1 MPVIEIDE
9 KEHDLQVQKQM
20 KASIKDGSYFKDA
33 YDWYFFQY
41 LSPIC
46 DRTLLVFS
54 GTISAIVIFLL
65 AQMIEQSFPLVEE
78 FPIFYKSKD
87 QAVYIPKLGALKT
100 YYATSDQQDKKEIG
114 RVDEYV
120 ARYLLATY
128 VKGREEYDYSKASI
142 AAVNDKFK
150 RIKATSAASEYT
162 KFQTLMSRNNPQ
174 SPLKYFGKNID
185 RKVQI
190 ESVKFI
196 RKEPEGFASIAKDF
210 MISDI
215 PTQAEVRFRTTLTNR
230 DAIDESK
237 KYFRQRFLAKINFS
251 FKGIGKNQTGPV
263 DFVVNKYDL
272 YRVK

>member
-1 MPVIEIDE
+1 MPVVEIDE
-9 KEHDLQVQKQM
+9 NEHDLQVQQQM
-20 KASIKDGSYFKDA
+20 KAAIKDGSYFNDA
-33 YDWYFFQY
+33 YDWYFFKY

-65 AQMIEQSFPLVEE
+65 FQMIQQSFPLVEE

-87 QAVYIPKLGALKT
+87 QAVYVPKLSGLKS
-100 YYATSDQQDKKEIG
+100 YYANSSEDDKKEIG

-142 AAVNDKFK
+142 AEVNDKFK
-150 RIKATSAASEYT
+150 RIKDTSAASEYT
-162 KFQTLMSRNNPQ
+162 KFQALMSRNNPL
-174 SPLKYFGKNID
+174 SPLRYFGKNVD
-185 RKVQI
+185 RQVQI
-190 ESVKFI
+190 ESIKFI

-210 MISDI
+210 MIKEI
-215 PTQAEVRFRTTLTNR
+215 PTQAEVRFKTTLTNR

-237 KYFRQRFLAKINFS
+237 KYFRQRFLAKISFS
-251 FKGIGKNQTGPV
+251 FKGIDKNQTGAV